1 MSYTARVKE
10 EIYLSRPSKS
20 RHYRAF
26 CYGLLLMGKKFGEN
40 GVLMTTEHITVSKLC
55 GYAVRDSIGKKAAF
69 SEGKNPRG
77 TPLYTVELG
86 IYDDCERLM
95 RFFDHYDDEVN
106 ISLTEGEEFPM
117 FLTGAFMACGT
128 VNEPSKS
135 YHLEFIP
142 PSGEIAD
149 LLFEQLSV
157 AGYPPKSMTRR
168 GQTVLY
174 FKESEQIEDLLTLM
188 GATKCSLELMET
200 KIYKDLRNRANRAAN
215 CDAANAGKMFKAANQ
230 QLEDI
235 AFLKRHELLE
245 TLPAQALA
253 VAQLREQNPEASLSE
268 LAKLS
273 GLSRSG
279 VNHRFNQIAQ
289 AAAAQREKL
298 GGESGE

>member
-26 CYGLLLMGKKFGEN
+26 CYGLLLMGRKFGES
-40 GVLMTTEHITVSKLC
+40 GVLMTTEHLTVSKLC
-55 GYAVRDSIGKKAAF
+55 GYSIKDSIGKRASF
-69 SEGKNPRG
+69 TEGKNPRG
-77 TPLYTVELG
+77 TPLYTVELSLPE
-86 IYDDCERLM
+86 DCERLM
-95 RFFDHYDDEVN
+95 RFFDHYDDRVN
-106 ISLTEGEEFPM
+106 ISLTEEEEFPM

-142 PSGEIAD
+142 PNDETAD
-149 LLFEQLSV
+149 LLFEQLSL

-174 FKESEQIEDLLTLM
+174 FKESEQIEDILTLM

-235 AFLKRHELLE
+235 AFLRKHDLFES
-245 TLPAQALA
+245 LPAQAQA
-253 VAQLREQNPEASLSE
+253 IAELREQNPEASLSE
-268 LAKLS
+268 LAKIS

-279 VNHRFNQIAQ
+279 VNHRFGQIAQ
-289 AAAAQREKL
+289 TAAARREKL